1 MLSIAWLAFR
11 DTVGKLLKDWRIIA
25 LILVGIIVALIY
37 VKIYVL
43 QHKLTKAQDA
53 VLVEQQHSQALQTNL
68 NQAVKINEENA
79 VVITQLQTDKQNVL
93 ASVNKLNTE
102 LQRTSNN
109 VNQIKD
115 RINALTV
122 APTQLTP
129 YLSEAVKGV
138 QELRDAE
145 AQSED
150 KK

>member
-11 DTVGKLLKDWRIIA
+11 NTVGKLLKDWRVIA
-25 LILVGIIVALIY
+25 LILASIVVALIY
-37 VKIYVL
+37 VKFYIL
-43 QHKLTKAQDA
+43 QHKLAKAQDA
-53 VLVEQQHSQALQTNL
+53 IVVEQQHSQALQTNL

-79 VVITQLQTDKQNVL
+79 AVITQLQTDKQNAL
-93 ASVNKLNTE
+93 ASVSKLNTE
-102 LQRTSNN
+102 LQQTNNN

-115 RINALTV
+115 RINALTI